1 MKPPIFLRRAV
12 GALVL
17 MALGW
22 AAGQA
27 AEPEHWVSTWATS
40 PQQPRPFP
48 APRPPARPTGTQT
61 STTPAPV
68 LRVPAIPVKTF
79 RNQTLRMI
87 AHTSI
92 GGARVRIEL
101 SNVFG
106 SKPLAIGAVHIA
118 MRDKESAIVPASDRA
133 LLFGGRP
140 MCWIPPGATEIS
152 DAVDLDVP
160 AASDLAVSIFIPESA
175 TADTMHAV
183 GLHTT
188 YISKEGDATGL
199 SSIADATT
207 SQSYYWLT
215 NIDVV
220 APPDAA
226 AVVTFGDSI
235 TDGAVSTPNT
245 DRSWPS
251 FLARRLAAN
260 GGANIA
266 VLNQGISGNRL
277 LRDGAGVNA
286 LARFDRDVLAQPGV
300 KWLMILEGINDIG
313 LASLPGALASDAV
326 TADDLIAALKQ
337 LIDRAHEHGIKVIGG
352 TLTPYEGAI
361 YHSEGGEEIRMTV
374 NQWIRSSGA
383 FDAVV
388 DFDAVTRDPDHP
400 QQFREG
406 FNNGDHL
413 HPNDAG
419 YEAMAGAIDLSV
431 FGLKLTTEAR
441 P

>member
-1 MKPPIFLRRAV
+1 
-12 GALVL
+12 
-17 MALGW
+17 
-22 AAGQA
+22 
-27 AEPEHWVSTWATS
+27 
-40 PQQPRPFP
+40 
-48 APRPPARPTGTQT
+48 
-61 STTPAPV
+61 
-68 LRVPAIPVKTF
+68 
-79 RNQTLRMI
+79 MI

-92 GGARVRIEL
+92 GGRRVRVEL

-106 SKPLAIGAVHIA
+106 SAPLVIGSAHIA

-133 LLFGGRP
+133 LLFSGRP
-140 MCWIPPGATEIS
+140 TCWIPPGATEIS
-152 DAVDLDVP
+152 DPVNLDVP
-160 AASDLAVSIFIPESA
+160 AASDLAVSIYIPESA
-175 TADTMHAV
+175 ATDTMHAV

-188 YISKEGDATGL
+188 YISKEGDAVAAPM
-199 SSIADATT
+199 IADATT
-207 SQSYYWLT
+207 TQSFYFLT
-215 NIDVV
+215 NVDVA

-251 FLARRLAAN
+251 FLARRLAAS

-277 LRDGAGVNA
+277 LRDGAGVSA

-313 LASLPGALASDAV
+313 LASLPGTPASDAV
-326 TADDLIAALKQ
+326 SSDDLIGALKQ
-337 LIDRAHEHGIKVIGG
+337 LVERAHEHGIKVIGG
-352 TLTPYEGAI
+352 TLTPYEGAA
-361 YHSEGGEEIRMTV
+361 YYSESGEVIREAV
-374 NQWIRSSGA
+374 NQWIRSAGA

-388 DFDAVTRDPDHP
+388 DFDAVARDPEHP
-400 QQFREG
+400 KQFRPG

-419 YEAMAGAIDLSV
+419 YEAMANAIDLTV
-431 FGLKLTTEAR
+431 FGLKAAATNSR
-441 P
+441 